1 MNKRPDNKNMTG
13 KFSMSF
19 QAWLVMLFVI
29 MFTASVFLLIYNYVV
44 YKNEKEV
51 QIANFLDN
59 NDNQISAYVNDLLID
74 LESMSL
80 LPLFREDDA
89 ADFFGS
95 YEQLT
100 NIEGVAK
107 PEAYLDHVDHVLSLL
122 YNYKPGTV
130 NSVFFFHQTVHM
142 NI

>member
-1 MNKRPDNKNMTG
+1 MNKKSYNKNMTG

-19 QAWLVMLFVI
+19 QAWLVMFFVI
-29 MFTASVFLLIYNYVV
+29 MFIASVFLLIYNYVV

-51 QIANFLDN
+51 QITNFLDN
-59 NDNQISAYVNDLLID
+59 NDNQISAYVNNLLID

-80 LPLFREDDA
+80 LPLFRWDDA
-89 ADFFGS
+89 SGFFNS
-95 YEQLT
+95 YDQLSGEQ
-100 NIEGVAK
+100 GDKK
-107 PEAYLDHVDHVLSLL
+107 PAEYLDHVEQVLSML

-130 NSVFFFHQTVHM
+130 NSVFFFHQTVHL

>member
-1 MNKRPDNKNMTG
+1 MNKKSNNNNMTS

-19 QAWLVMLFVI
+19 QTWLVMLFVI

-44 YKNEKEV
+44 YKNEKET
-51 QIANFLDN
+51 QITNFLDN

-80 LPLFREDDA
+80 LPLFKRDIA
-89 ADFFGS
+89 SDFFSS
-95 YEQLT
+95 YDQLT
-100 NIEGVAK
+100 NGRNEEK
-107 PEAYLDHVDHVLSLL
+107 PKAYLDHVEKVLSLL

-130 NSVFFFHQTVHM
+130 NSVFFFRLTVPM
-142 NI
+142 NT